1 MMRPPTIDMEKDWM
15 RAKTEAIPLDH
26 YEGEW

>member
-1 MMRPPTIDMEKDWM
+1 MRPPTIDMEADYM
-15 RAKTEAIPLDH
+15 RAKTEAIPMDH